1 MSTRVQ
7 IVVLLPVYNDW
18 TAVSRLLPLVL
29 ASLGDRAVGVMIV
42 DDGSV
47 QPMPAGFGGERPE
60 TVRWLRVLR
69 LRRNLGHQR
78 AIAVGLCHIY
88 EHVDCDAVVVMDAD
102 GEDRPEDVP
111 RLLARLALEPGA
123 PIVFAERRRR
133 AEGWLFKLF
142 YRLYRAL
149 HILLT
154 GASVRVGNF
163 SVIPRARLSSLVI
176 VSELWIHYAA
186 SAFRSKQPMVMVPT
200 TRGHRLDGRSHMNFV
215 ALVVHGMSAI
225 SVYSDVVFTRLVV
238 ATAAIVI
245 SAIAMLGAVLWIR
258 AFTAVE
264 IPGWAPYATGLALIL
279 LLQAIMFG
287 AALTFQVLGSR
298 QQLSVI
304 PQRDYHLLVDQ
315 VFDLP
320 CRGAGSGARG
330 EGCDVPTGRPAL
342 REDA

>member
-1 MSTRVQ
+1 MSTRVPV
-7 IVVLLPVYNDW
+7 VVLLPVYNDW
-18 TAVSRLLPLVL
+18 TALSLLLPLVY
-29 ASLGDRAVGVMIV
+29 AALGDQPVGVMIV

-47 QPMPAGFGGERPE
+47 QPRPPGFGRQRPAS
-60 TVRWLRVLR
+60 VRWLRILR

-111 RLLARLALEPGA
+111 RLLERLRGDERA
-123 PIVFAERRRR
+123 PVVFAERRRR

-142 YRLYRAL
+142 YRLYRGL
-149 HILLT
+149 HVVLT
-154 GASVRVGNF
+154 GAGVRVGNF
-163 SVIPRARLSSLVI
+163 SVIPRERLTSLVV

-186 SAFRSKQPMVMVPT
+186 SVFRSKQPMVMVPT

-238 ATAAIVI
+238 GTAAVVI
-245 SAIAMLGAVLWIR
+245 TAFGMLAAVLWIEG
-258 AFTAVE
+258 FTTLE
-264 IPGWAPYATGLALIL
+264 IPGWAPYAAGLTLIL

-287 AALTFQVLGSR
+287 AALTFQILGSR
-298 QQLSVI
+298 QLLSVI
-304 PQRDYHLLVDQ
+304 PQRDYPLLVDR

-320 CRGAGSGARG
+320 DDDAGRGPVER
-330 EGCDVPTGRPAL
+330 
-342 REDA
+342 